1 MKLFLRS
8 VKQKGE
14 KLVLVLTPWNFEK
27 NQLIRIVNLVKA
39 TDLKQN
45 YSTFLKMMLKIIENE
60 KLNFTFNVC

>member
-60 KLNFTFNVC
+60 KFNFTFNVS